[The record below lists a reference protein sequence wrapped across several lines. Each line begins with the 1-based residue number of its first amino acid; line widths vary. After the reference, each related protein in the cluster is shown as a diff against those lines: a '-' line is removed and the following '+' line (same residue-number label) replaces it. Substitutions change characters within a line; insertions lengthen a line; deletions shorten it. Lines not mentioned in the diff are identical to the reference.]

1 MIGTLVNTLAIVVG
15 SVVGGLL
22 RHGLKQRYADALFT
36 ALGLCVL
43 VLGVSTA
50 IGAMGRSHHP
60 VLFIV
65 ALTVGGVV
73 GTALRLDERFARLT
87 SHLSGGNLAQGLTT
101 GILLYCIGTLSILG
115 PVMSALYGDETFLLT
130 NATLDF
136 VTACVLASTYGY
148 GMVLAAPVLF
158 LWQGSIY
165 VLALY
170 GGSRITDDQ
179 MTELSIVGG
188 VLIAASGLGI
198 LRLKDCHVLN
208 LLPSLLVPF
217 LYFWLRSL
225 LPL

>member
-60 VLFIV
+60 VLFIA
-65 ALTVGGVV
+65 ALAIGGVA

-87 SHLSGGNLAQGLTT
+87 SRLSGGDLAQGLTT